1 MTRFRSNEIFDG
13 SHRARVYQWQLLA
26 CASAQAFSPGAFE
39 VWTSRDAQTGNIHL
53 CPKPSEVRRQTRLRE
68 LLALMGLSDTHM
80 QNLLSI
86 SVQVFAPWCK
96 IEASSM
102 RLFPF

>member
-1 MTRFRSNEIFDG
+1 MKATAHVFNNGNSPVVRPSKPFR
-13 SHRARVYQWQLLA
+13 L
-26 CASAQAFSPGAFE
+26 GAFE
-39 VWTSRDAQTGNIHL
+39 VWTSCDAQTGDIHL
-53 CPKPSEVRRQTRLRE
+53 RPKPSEERRQTRLRE

-86 SVQVFAPWCK
+86 SVQVFAHWCK

-102 RLFPF
+102 RFFSVETQHT

>member
-1 MTRFRSNEIFDG
+1 MEATAHVFNNGNCPAVRPPKPFRM
-13 SHRARVYQWQLLA
+13 
-26 CASAQAFSPGAFE
+26 GAFE
-39 VWTSRDAQTGNIHL
+39 VWTSCDAQTGNIHL
-53 CPKPSEVRRQTRLRE
+53 CPKPSEVRRQTRLHE

>member
-1 MTRFRSNEIFDG
+1 
-13 SHRARVYQWQLLA
+13 
-26 CASAQAFSPGAFE
+26 
-39 VWTSRDAQTGNIHL
+39 VWTSRDAQTGDIHL

-68 LLALMGLSDTHM
+68 WLALMGLSDTHM

-102 RLFPF
+102 RLFPFLTEHTQPHLAARSLREFFCKAVIRL